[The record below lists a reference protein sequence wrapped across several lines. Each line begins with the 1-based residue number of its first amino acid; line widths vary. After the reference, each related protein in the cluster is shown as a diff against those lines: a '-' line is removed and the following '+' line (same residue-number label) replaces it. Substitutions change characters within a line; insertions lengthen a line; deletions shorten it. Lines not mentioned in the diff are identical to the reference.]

1 MDSFQIIVLL
11 IATVVLI
18 LILTVIGITLSKNRN
33 KVVFPPIANQCP
45 DYWKVS
51 SDGIS
56 CIIPMS
62 GEINSGSIFS
72 GGPTIPFVSDP
83 ANTANYVPGFNTTNS
98 TINFNDP
105 GWVVNKNSTCNKQIW
120 AKKYKIVWDG
130 VSNYNSC

>member
-18 LILTVIGITLSKNRN
+18 LILTVIGINLTKNKN
-33 KVVFPPIANQCP
+33 KVVYPPIANQCP

-51 SDGIS
+51 SDGTS
-56 CIIPMS
+56 CTIPMS
-62 GEINSGSIFS
+62 GETNSGSIFS
-72 GGPTIPFVSDP
+72 SGTNIPFTNDP
-83 ANTANYVPGFNTTNS
+83 ANTANYVPGLNAN

-120 AKKYKIVWDG
+120 ANKYKIVWDG